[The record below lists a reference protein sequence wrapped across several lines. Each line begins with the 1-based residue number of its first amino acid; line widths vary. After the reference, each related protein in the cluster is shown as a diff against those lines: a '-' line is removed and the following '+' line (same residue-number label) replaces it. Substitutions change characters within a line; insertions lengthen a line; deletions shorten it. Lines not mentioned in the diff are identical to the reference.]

1 MAAPTC
7 RGGTFAAQKHVM
19 LLGETGLS
27 EKLSEQK
34 LSGDVII
41 AELLRNMEVGKFEM
55 AYSVLLPCVFTVY
68 LNPRD
73 HATLCGVFE
82 LILDDARKALRA
94 RVAGMNAKPSG
105 FALPRRSKTA
115 KEHKIACRDWDI
127 EFLPDAE
134 VPLGD
139 VEIHSELSEVVQPG
153 YRGTKT
159 TLMEREPTASVPRA
173 NATTPRAHE
182 ATVLRRPVDVV
193 HAELRYQDESGP
205 QVYPMS
211 QNKIRVGRGGDDA
224 SMDIALYT
232 SDEVSR
238 EHLNLRRDPATGA
251 YFVTDVSTNGTWLNG
266 KRLRKGAEEPLPE
279 SADLNLGEVIEV
291 RFEVKK

>member
-1 MAAPTC
+1 
-7 RGGTFAAQKHVM
+7 
-19 LLGETGLS
+19 LS
-27 EKLSEQK
+27 EPK

-41 AELLRNMEVGKFEM
+41 AELLRNMDLGKFEM

-73 HATLCGVFE
+73 HATLCGVLD

-94 RVAGMNAKPSG
+94 RVADMNAKPTG
-105 FALPRRSKTA
+105 FALTRRSKNTR
-115 KEHKIACRDWDI
+115 EYKIACRDWDI
-127 EFLPDAE
+127 EFLPDGE

-159 TLMEREPTASVPRA
+159 TLMEREPTASAPRSST
-173 NATTPRAHE
+173 NATLPRSHEAPRVNE
-182 ATVLRRPVDVV
+182 ATVLKRPVDVC

-205 QVYPMS
+205 QVYLMS
-211 QNKIRVGRGGDDA
+211 QNKIRVGRGGDDMP
-224 SMDIALYT
+224 MDIALYT
-232 SDEVSR
+232 NDEVSR

-251 YFVTDVSTNGTWLNG
+251 YFITDMSTNGTWVNG
-266 KRLRKGAEEPLPE
+266 KRLRKGTEEPLPDGAE
-279 SADLNLGEVIEV
+279 LNLGEVLAV
-291 RFEVKK
+291 HFEAKK